1 MGQPKGVSG
10 NPGGRPKGTPN
21 IVTATMRE
29 WIVELLNSNREKMAE
44 DFKRLSSKD
53 RLQIAER
60 LLHYVLPKQQA
71 ISGTIEN
78 IPPTPQ
84 EPKMDLSKISDE
96 DLGVLI
102 DIIGKYGV
110 KKEPDC

>member
-1 MGQPKGVSG
+1 M
-10 NPGGRPKGTPN
+10 
-21 IVTATMRE
+21 TATMRE

-78 IPPTPQ
+78 IAPTPQ
-84 EPKMDLSKISDE
+84 EPKLDLLKVSDE
-96 DLGVLI
+96 DMGVLI